1 MVRDKHEAFELHC
14 VGVEKDTKKSN
25 SHHWT
30 CKYCGKRYTSG
41 TTRLLQHLT
50 KLGGQVAACKEIPD
64 HIASEIR
71 QKMLGSPST
80 LPTSVRG
87 YASHPSRAS
96 ASTSSHEGESHFQ
109 DSNIGSS
116 SQSPTQRDSQS
127 HARQSGLGQAPGHV
141 RSSLTWIKEKQKIAD
156 IELARTVIM
165 ENLSFNLLNSNQWK
179 TMVKAISEVGPC
191 QGWSG
196 PSYSDMRTTKIN
208 EENKRIDLSLAPMR
222 EKWSRYGCTILSHG
236 WRDRKNRGIIY
247 ILVSCPI
254 GTFFLRVV
262 EVGKK
267 GKKTT
272 GVFIYRH
279 IKKAIEEVMQVVTD
293 NASNCRHMGQ
303 LLEGEYPHIVWTPCA
318 THCLDLLMEDIGKL
332 SWVKACTLQAS
343 SIVTFFTQKVKVL
356 AMFREHSKLEIKKPA
371 TTRFAYMWIV
381 LSRLLEVKVPLR
393 HTVESKSIQRL
404 CLDESFW
411 DSVKAIL
418 SVITPIYKVLCMT
431 DCDGATLGLLIHI
444 MRRAMEEIRECTL
457 VTEDQ
462 RGEVLEITMR
472 RWTWM
477 HRPIHGFAGLLHPA
491 FKSPQLYDDVEVLS
505 DRLQYMSR
513 VVPIHL
519 HNDMLEQ
526 INCYMDER
534 GNPAFLSPTC
544 LDRESMVKPLFW
556 WQNFGFSFTTLCTYA
571 LKVLSQD
578 CSSGACERNWSAFA
592 LIHTKVR
599 NRLSPEQME
608 KLIYCR
614 TNLRM
619 LQNIPNMETLK
630 QVNVNRFWPSARD
643 TPLPSYD
650 VPQDDEELLFAE
662 LYRELCSIDVRQTRS
677 RSSKGRVR
685 GVLGRGKGLII
696 WRAST
701 TSHGDGASSSRAPA
715 TTYTRRKGRRTLPSM
730 PLSSRFDDEG
740 NLVSDPPSPPSSTY
754 EMTTSN
760 SLDDDYDDSDIDEME
775 DVDDE

>member
-1 MVRDKHEAFELHC
+1 MVRYKHEAFELHC

-30 CKYCGKRYTSG
+30 CKYCGKRYTSWA
-41 TTRLLQHLT
+41 TRLLQHLT

-71 QKMLGSPST
+71 QKVLGSPST

-156 IELARTVIM
+156 IEIARTVIM
-165 ENLSFNLLNSNQWK
+165 ENLSFNHLNSNQWN

-208 EENKRIDLSLAPMR
+208 EEKKRIDLSLAPMR
-222 EKWSRYGCTILSHG
+222 EKWSRYGCTILSDG
-236 WRDRKNRGIIY
+236 WRDRKNRGIIN
-247 ILVSCPI
+247 IFVSCPI
-254 GTFFLRVV
+254 GTFFLRAV

-272 GVFIYRH
+272 GVSIYRH
-279 IKKAIEEVMQVVTD
+279 IKKAIQEVGPSNVVQVVTD

-318 THCLDLLMEDIGKL
+318 THCLYLFMEDIGKL
-332 SWVKACTLQAS
+332 SW
-343 SIVTFFTQKVKVL
+343 
-356 AMFREHSKLEIKKPA
+356 HSKLEIKKPA

-393 HTVESKSIQRL
+393 QTV
-404 CLDESFW
+404 
-411 DSVKAIL
+411 AIL
-418 SVITPIYKVLCMT
+418 SVITPIYKVLRMT
-431 DCDGATLGLLIHI
+431 DCEGATLGLLIHI
-444 MRRAMEEIRECTL
+444 MRRVMEEIRECTL

-462 RGEVLEITMR
+462 RDEVLEITMR

-477 HRPIHGFAGLLHPA
+477 HRPIHGFAVAGLLHPT
-491 FKSPQLYDDVEVLS
+491 FKSPQLYDDVE
-505 DRLQYMSR
+505 
-513 VVPIHL
+513 
-519 HNDMLEQ
+519 
-526 INCYMDER
+526 
-534 GNPAFLSPTC
+534 
-544 LDRESMVKPLFW
+544 
-556 WQNFGFSFTTLCTYA
+556 WQNFGFSFNTLCTYA

-578 CSSGACERNWSAFA
+578 SSSGACERNWSAFA
-592 LIHTKVR
+592 LIHTKVK
-599 NRLSPEQME
+599 NRFSPQQME

-630 QVNVNRFWPSARD
+630 QENLHKFQICINFRFAIIYIYFRFCINKFWPSVRD

-685 GVLGRGKGLII
+685 GVRGRGKGLII
-696 WRAST
+696 RRAST
-701 TSHGDGASSSRAPA
+701 TSHGDGASTSRAPA

-730 PLSSRFDDEG
+730 TLSPRFDEG
-740 NLVSDPPSPPSSTY
+740 NLVSDPPTPPSSTY
-754 EMTTSN
+754 EMTTSD

-775 DVDDE
+775 DADDE

>member
-41 TTRLLQHLT
+41 ATRLLQHLT

-71 QKMLGSPST
+71 QKMLGSPNT
-80 LPTSVRG
+80 LPTSIRG

-109 DSNIGSS
+109 GSNIGSS

-156 IELARTVIM
+156 IEIARTVIM

-208 EENKRIDLSLAPMR
+208 EEKKRIDLSLAPMR
-222 EKWSRYGCTILSHG
+222 EKWSRYGCTILSDG
-236 WRDRKNRGIIY
+236 WRERKNRGIIN

-254 GTFFLRVV
+254 GTFFLRAV

-279 IKKAIEEVMQVVTD
+279 IKKAIEEVGPSNVVQVVTD
-293 NASNCRHMGQ
+293 NASNCRYMGQ

-393 HTVESKSIQRL
+393 HTMVSTFWSEWDESSLEESKSIQRL

-418 SVITPIYKVLCMT
+418 SVITPIYKVLRMT
-431 DCDGATLGLLIHI
+431 DCEGATLGLLIHI

-477 HRPIHGFAGLLHPA
+477 HRPFHGFAGLLHPA

-513 VVPIHL
+513 VVPIHPIW
-519 HNDMLEQ
+519 MSGE
-526 INCYMDER
+526 I
-534 GNPAFLSPTC
+534 
-544 LDRESMVKPLFW
+544 PLF
-556 WQNFGFSFTTLCTYA
+556 FSLH
-571 LKVLSQD
+571 VGIESQ
-578 CSSGACERNWSAFA
+578 W
-592 LIHTKVR
+592 
-599 NRLSPEQME
+599 
-608 KLIYCR
+608 
-614 TNLRM
+614 
-619 LQNIPNMETLK
+619 
-630 QVNVNRFWPSARD
+630 
-643 TPLPSYD
+643 
-650 VPQDDEELLFAE
+650 
-662 LYRELCSIDVRQTRS
+662 
-677 RSSKGRVR
+677 
-685 GVLGRGKGLII
+685 
-696 WRAST
+696 
-701 TSHGDGASSSRAPA
+701 
-715 TTYTRRKGRRTLPSM
+715 
-730 PLSSRFDDEG
+730 
-740 NLVSDPPSPPSSTY
+740 
-754 EMTTSN
+754 
-760 SLDDDYDDSDIDEME
+760 
-775 DVDDE
+775 

>member
-1 MVRDKHEAFELHC
+1 MVRDKHEAFDLHC
-14 VGVEKDTKKSN
+14 VGVEKGTKKSN

-30 CKYCGKRYTSG
+30 CKYCGKLYTSG
-41 TTRLLQHLT
+41 ATRLLQHLS

-71 QKMLGSPST
+71 QKMLGSPNT

-96 ASTSSHEGESHFQ
+96 ASTSSHEGEFTITCEAKRIRASSRACKVVSHMDQ
-109 DSNIGSS
+109 GETKDSRY
-116 SQSPTQRDSQS
+116 RDCKN
-127 HARQSGLGQAPGHV
+127 GNYGK
-141 RSSLTWIKEKQKIAD
+141 SL
-156 IELARTVIM
+156 VH
-165 ENLSFNLLNSNQWK
+165 LLNSNQWK
-179 TMVKAISEVGPC
+179 TMVKAIREVGPC

-208 EENKRIDLSLAPMR
+208 EEKKRIDLSLSPMR
-222 EKWSRYGCTILSHG
+222 EKWSRYGCTILSDG
-236 WRDRKNRGIIY
+236 WRERKNRGIIN
-247 ILVSCPI
+247 ILVSCPT
-254 GTFFLRVV
+254 GTFFLHAV
-262 EVGKK
+262 EVGPSN
-267 GKKTT
+267 
-272 GVFIYRH
+272 V
-279 IKKAIEEVMQVVTD
+279 VQVVID
-293 NASNCRHMGQ
+293 NASNYRHMGQ

-393 HTVESKSIQRL
+393 QTVVSIFWSEWDESSLEESKSIQRL

-418 SVITPIYKVLCMT
+418 SVITPIYKVLRMT
-431 DCDGATLGLLIHI
+431 DYEGATLGLLIHI

-462 RGEVLEITMR
+462 RGEVLE
-472 RWTWM
+472 
-477 HRPIHGFAGLLHPA
+477 
-491 FKSPQLYDDVEVLS
+491 
-505 DRLQYMSR
+505 
-513 VVPIHL
+513 
-519 HNDMLEQ
+519 MLEQ

-544 LDRESMVKPLFW
+544 WDRESMVKPLFW

-599 NRLSPEQME
+599 NRLSPQQME
-608 KLIYCR
+608 KSIYCH

-619 LQNIPNMETLK
+619 LQTIPNMETLK
-630 QVNVNRFWPSARD
+630 QVNVDRFWPSVRE

-650 VPQDDEELLFAE
+650 MPQDDEELLFAE

-677 RSSKGRVR
+677 RTSKGRVR
-685 GVLGRGKGLII
+685 GVRGRGKGLII
-696 WRAST
+696 RRAST
-701 TSHGDGASSSRAPA
+701 TSHGDGASTSRAPA
-715 TTYTRRKGRRTLPSM
+715 STYTRRKGRRTLPSM
-730 PLSSRFDDEG
+730 PLSPRFDDEG
-740 NLVSDPPSPPSSTY
+740 NLVSDPPTPPSSTY
-754 EMTTSN
+754 EMRTSD

-775 DVDDE
+775 DADDE

>member
-1 MVRDKHEAFELHC
+1 MTSLP
-14 VGVEKDTKKSN
+14 GVQETFSFHFSENGNLKEPSYQLGRGTSQETSTKQTEENDTKKSN

-41 TTRLLQHLT
+41 ATRLLQHLT

-71 QKMLGSPST
+71 QKMMGSPST

-156 IELARTVIM
+156 IEIARTVIM

-208 EENKRIDLSLAPMR
+208 EEKKRIDLSLAPMR
-222 EKWSRYGCTILSHG
+222 EKWSRYGCTILSDG
-236 WRDRKNRGIIY
+236 WRDRKNRGIIN

-254 GTFFLRVV
+254 GTFFLRAV

-279 IKKAIEEVMQVVTD
+279 IKKAIEEVGPSNVVQVVTD
-293 NASNCRHMGQ
+293 NASNCRHMEK
-303 LLEGEYPHIVWTPCA
+303 LLEGEYPHIMWTPCA
-318 THCLDLLMEDIGKL
+318 THCLDLLMEDIGNL

-393 HTVESKSIQRL
+393 HTVEESKSIQRL

-418 SVITPIYKVLCMT
+418 SVITPIYKVLRMT
-431 DCDGATLGLLIHI
+431 DCEGATLGLLIHI

-462 RGEVLEITMR
+462 RDNNEKM
-472 RWTWM
+472 
-477 HRPIHGFAGLLHPA
+477 
-491 FKSPQLYDDVEVLS
+491 
-505 DRLQYMSR
+505 
-513 VVPIHL
+513 
-519 HNDMLEQ
+519 DM
-526 INCYMDER
+526 D
-534 GNPAFLSPTC
+534 AS
-544 LDRESMVKPLFW
+544 
-556 WQNFGFSFTTLCTYA
+556 TYPW
-571 LKVLSQD
+571 V
-578 CSSGACERNWSAFA
+578 C
-592 LIHTKVR
+592 
-599 NRLSPEQME
+599 
-608 KLIYCR
+608 
-614 TNLRM
+614 
-619 LQNIPNMETLK
+619 
-630 QVNVNRFWPSARD
+630 
-643 TPLPSYD
+643 
-650 VPQDDEELLFAE
+650 
-662 LYRELCSIDVRQTRS
+662 
-677 RSSKGRVR
+677 
-685 GVLGRGKGLII
+685 GLI
-696 WRAST
+696 AS
-701 TSHGDGASSSRAPA
+701 GIQKPA
-715 TTYTRRKGRRTLPSM
+715 
-730 PLSSRFDDEG
+730 
-740 NLVSDPPSPPSSTY
+740 
-754 EMTTSN
+754 
-760 SLDDDYDDSDIDEME
+760 II
-775 DVDDE
+775 

>member
-30 CKYCGKRYTSG
+30 CKYYGKRYTSG
-41 TTRLLQHLT
+41 ATRLLQHLT
-50 KLGGQVAACKEIPD
+50 KFGGQVAACKEIPD

-80 LPTSVRG
+80 LSTSVTG

-127 HARQSGLGQAPGHV
+127 HARQSGLGQALGHV

-156 IELARTVIM
+156 IEIARTVIM

-208 EENKRIDLSLAPMR
+208 EEKKRIDLSLAPMR
-222 EKWSRYGCTILSHG
+222 EKWSRYGCTILSDG
-236 WRDRKNRGIIY
+236 WRDRKNRGIIN

-254 GTFFLRVV
+254 GTFFLRAV

-279 IKKAIEEVMQVVTD
+279 IKKAIEEVGPSNVVQVVTD

-303 LLEGEYPHIVWTPCA
+303 LLEGEYPHI
-318 THCLDLLMEDIGKL
+318 DIGKL

-381 LSRLLEVKVPLR
+381 LSRLFEVKVPLR
-393 HTVESKSIQRL
+393 QTVVSTFWSEWDESSLEESKSIQRL

-418 SVITPIYKVLCMT
+418 SVITPIYKVLRMT
-431 DCDGATLGLLIHI
+431 DYESATLGLLIHI

-457 VTEDQ
+457 V
-462 RGEVLEITMR
+462 
-472 RWTWM
+472 
-477 HRPIHGFAGLLHPA
+477 
-491 FKSPQLYDDVEVLS
+491 LS

-519 HNDMLEQ
+519 HNEMLEQ

-544 LDRESMVKPLFW
+544 WDRESMVKPLFW

-599 NRLSPEQME
+599 NRLSPQQME

-630 QVNVNRFWPSARD
+630 QVNVDRFWPSMRD
-643 TPLPSYD
+643 TPLPSYH
-650 VPQDDEELLFAE
+650 VPQDDEKLLFAE

-685 GVLGRGKGLII
+685 GVRGRGKGLII
-696 WRAST
+696 RRAST

-715 TTYTRRKGRRTLPSM
+715 TIYTRRKGRRTLPSM
-730 PLSSRFDDEG
+730 PLSPRFDDEG
-740 NLVSDPPSPPSSTY
+740 NLVSDPPTPPPSTY
-754 EMTTSN
+754 EMTTSD

-775 DVDDE
+775 DADDE

>member
-41 TTRLLQHLT
+41 ATRLFQHLT
-50 KLGGQVAACKEIPD
+50 KLGAQVAACKEIPY

-96 ASTSSHEGESHFQ
+96 VSTSSHEGESHFQ

-127 HARQSGLGQAPGHV
+127 HARQSGLGQARGHV
-141 RSSLTWIKEKQKIAD
+141 RSSLTCIKEKQKIAD
-156 IELARTVIM
+156 IEIARTVIM

-208 EENKRIDLSLAPMR
+208 EEKKRIDLSLAPMR
-222 EKWSRYGCTILSHG
+222 EKWSRYGCTILSDG
-236 WRDRKNRGIIY
+236 WRERKNRGIIN

-254 GTFFLRVV
+254 GTFFLSVV

-272 GVFIYRH
+272 GVCIYGH
-279 IKKAIEEVMQVVTD
+279 IKKAIEEVGPSNVVQVVTD
-293 NASNCRHMGQ
+293 NASNYRHMGQ

-318 THCLDLLMEDIGKL
+318 THCLDLLMEDIEKL

-356 AMFREHSKLEIKKPA
+356 AMFREHSKLEIKKRA
-371 TTRFAYMWIV
+371 TTV
-381 LSRLLEVKVPLR
+381 LHTFKVPLR
-393 HTVESKSIQRL
+393 QTVVSTFWSEWDESSLEESKSIQRL

-411 DSVKAIL
+411 DSMKAIL
-418 SVITPIYKVLCMT
+418 SVITPIYKVLHMT
-431 DCDGATLGLLIHI
+431 DCEGATLGLLIHI

-462 RGEVLEITMR
+462 RGEVLEVTMR
-472 RWTWM
+472 RWTRM
-477 HRPIHGFAGLLHPA
+477 HRPIHAFAGLLHPA
-491 FKSPQLYDDVEVLS
+491 FKSPQLYDDVES
-505 DRLQYMSR
+505 D
-513 VVPIHL
+513 
-519 HNDMLEQ
+519 
-526 INCYMDER
+526 
-534 GNPAFLSPTC
+534 
-544 LDRESMVKPLFW
+544 
-556 WQNFGFSFTTLCTYA
+556 
-571 LKVLSQD
+571 
-578 CSSGACERNWSAFA
+578 FA

-599 NRLSPEQME
+599 NRLSPQQME

-630 QVNVNRFWPSARD
+630 QVNVDRFWPSVSD

-650 VPQDDEELLFAE
+650 VPQDDKELLFAE

-677 RSSKGRVR
+677 RSIKGRVK
-685 GVLGRGKGLII
+685 GVRGRGKGLII
-696 WRAST
+696 RRAST
-701 TSHGDGASSSRAPA
+701 TSHGDGASTSQAPA

-730 PLSSRFDDEG
+730 PLSPRFDDEG
-740 NLVSDPPSPPSSTY
+740 NLVSDPPTPPSSTY
-754 EMTTSN
+754 EMTTSD

-775 DVDDE
+775 DADDE